1 MYENL
6 KGQYKSDAVSGT
18 SAAQQQKGFLPDSL
32 SSISSLLQSG
42 KEAASNIASK
52 VPVPSQIADLLGSN
66 KSSSSSSSSS
76 NAPAAAPGDRLH
88 SQKKADA
95 EAGFTMLSSEA
106 AAAAA
111 DGAAADA
118 VTAAAAAGQAA
129 QDALSAAA
137 DEFPG
142 VSSSAAGSTAENGEL
157 LTTEHYM
164 AILVLGAGAVHC
176 CIERMH
182 TTVARHI
189 VE

>member
-1 MYENL
+1 MYENS
-6 KGQYKSDAVSGT
+6 KGQYKSDAVPGT
-18 SAAQQQKGFLPDSL
+18 VAQQQKGILPESL

-42 KEAASNIASK
+42 KDAASNIASK
-52 VPVPSQIADLLGSN
+52 VPLPSQITDLLGSS
-66 KSSSSSSSSS
+66 KSSSSSSSS
-76 NAPAAAPGDRLH
+76 APAAAPGDRLH

-95 EAGFTMLSSEA
+95 EAGFTMLFPEA

-142 VSSSAAGSTAENGEL
+142 VSSSAAGSTEEKGEL
-157 LTTEHYM
+157 LTTEQTVHDYFGTGPWC
-164 AILVLGAGAVHC
+164 LHC
-176 CIERMH
+176 CIEKMH
-182 TTVARHI
+182 VTVARHM